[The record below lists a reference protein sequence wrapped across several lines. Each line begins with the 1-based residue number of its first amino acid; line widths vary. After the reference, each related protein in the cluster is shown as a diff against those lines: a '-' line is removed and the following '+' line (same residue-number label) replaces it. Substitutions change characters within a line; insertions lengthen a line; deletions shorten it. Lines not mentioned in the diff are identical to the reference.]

1 MEIIISLLKKYV
13 GQNGNDT
20 EDEHS
25 LVLNE
30 NPQAMD
36 YYLPE
41 AFTGGGCNV
50 SDPRNRTGHQNQQRI
65 TEIGRKT
72 LKRTI

>member
-1 MEIIISLLKKYV
+1 MEIINPLLKKYV

-30 NPQAMD
+30 NPRENY

-41 AFTGGGCNV
+41 GFTGGGCNV
-50 SDPRNRTGHQNQQRI
+50 SDMSPVSYVTSFSCYPF
-65 TEIGRKT
+65 
-72 LKRTI
+72 